1 MRIAVYGGTFD
12 PIHYAHL
19 VIAEHAFWQLQLDK
33 LILVPSYVPPHKQNK
48 VISESGYRL
57 EMTQMAVADNP
68 HFEVSDY
75 EINKKG
81 TSFTVHTLEH
91 FAAEYHLD
99 RDGFFLIIGADNLN
113 DFHKWKDPHR
123 ISELATL
130 AFAKRPLYQI
140 TNDLNDFQYIEL
152 DSPLLEIS
160 SSYIRELIKEGK
172 SPRYL
177 VPEKIIQFIHDHN
190 LYAS

>member
-1 MRIAVYGGTFD
+1 VRIAIYGGTFD

-19 VIAEHAFWQLQLDK
+19 VIAEHAVEQLKLDK
-33 LILVPSYVPPHKQNK
+33 IILVPSYVPPHKQNK
-48 VISESGYRL
+48 VISQSSYRL
-57 EMTQMAVADNP
+57 KMTQMAVADNP
-68 HFEVSDY
+68 NFEVSDY

-81 TSFTVHTLEH
+81 TSFTVHTLEY
-91 FAAEYHLD
+91 FAAEYKID
-99 RDGFFLIIGADNLN
+99 RENLYLIIGADNLN

-160 SSYIRELIKEGK
+160 SSYIRELVKDGK

-177 VPEKIIQFIHDHN
+177 LPTKIIQFILEN
-190 LYAS
+190 ELYTS